1 MATTTTTTSSSCTTR
16 SSSSSLTEQQ
26 QRNYS
31 RYIGMSRHR
40 PPASSSSTSPC
51 AAAVCG
57 GTKPKQ
63 QQGGQRQGEWEWVIS
78 LASTGE
84 ANVGKSTFMSRCIQ
98 GRTSGPLPETTSF
111 QCDGEGFYHGTFDLA
126 EKGKHTVLQTK
137 MWDSA
142 GEERFRHVCVSW
154 HRKCVGFFV
163 IFDLSDHESFAV
175 VPLWVTEIT
184 RYTGA
189 ETGDLLPKVFI
200 VGNKCDLARAVA
212 PEEIQSLC
220 SELGGVPYFE
230 VSCNTGQG
238 LLECWNAALAST
250 YRDLLIVAEAHD
262 SQHREEKRRRSK
274 VKKKKT
280 GSTDGCSL
288 S

>member
-1 MATTTTTTSSSCTTR
+1 M
-16 SSSSSLTEQQ
+16 
-26 QRNYS
+26 
-31 RYIGMSRHR
+31 
-40 PPASSSSTSPC
+40 
-51 AAAVCG
+51 
-57 GTKPKQ
+57 
-63 QQGGQRQGEWEWVIS
+63 
-78 LASTGE
+78 
-84 ANVGKSTFMSRCIQ
+84 
-98 GRTSGPLPETTSF
+98 
-111 QCDGEGFYHGTFDLA
+111 CDGEGFYHGTFDLA

-175 VPLWVTEIT
+175 VPLWVKEIT

-189 ETGDLLPKVFI
+189 ETGDLLPKLHLRRY
-200 VGNKCDLARAVA
+200 NH
-212 PEEIQSLC
+212 

-262 SQHREEKRRRSK
+262 SQNREEKRKRSK

-280 GSTDGCSL
+280 GSTDGCS
-288 S
+288 